1 KSSHYQ
7 RYRKRMEKH
16 RQQWGILCN
25 NN

>member
-1 KSSHYQ
+1 HYQ